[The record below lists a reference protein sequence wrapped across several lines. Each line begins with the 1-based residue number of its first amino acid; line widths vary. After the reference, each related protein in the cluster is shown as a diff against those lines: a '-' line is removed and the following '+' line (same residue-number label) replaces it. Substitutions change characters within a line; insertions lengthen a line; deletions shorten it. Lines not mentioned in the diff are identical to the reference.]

1 MNLSSETLW
10 LIIGFTGQV
19 FFSARFL
26 IQWLHS
32 ERHKRSLI
40 PLAFWYFS
48 VLGSLTLLTYAIY
61 RQDPVFIWGVQKR
74 PICLIFLS
82 REMDRLKEPFFS
94 VRCGKTGRLV
104 AQVST

>member
-1 MNLSSETLW
+1 MNLPNETMW
-10 LIIGFTGQV
+10 LIIGFSGQA

-26 IQWLHS
+26 LQWLHS

-61 RQDPVFIWGVQKR
+61 RQDPVFIVGQSAGL
-74 PICLIFLS
+74 LIYTRNLQLLAQE
-82 REMDRLKEPFFS
+82 RRQNEAVRLE
-94 VRCGKTGRLV
+94 
-104 AQVST
+104 QNQI

>member
-1 MNLSSETLW
+1 MSLSSETLW

-48 VLGSLTLLTYAIY
+48 MLGSLTLLTYAIY
-61 RQDPVFIWGVQKR
+61 RQDPVFIVGQSAGL
-74 PICLIFLS
+74 LIYTRNLQ
-82 REMDRLKEPFFS
+82 L
-94 VRCGKTGRLV
+94 L
-104 AQVST
+104 AQERRRNKAVHLGQDQV

>member
-61 RQDPVFIWGVQKR
+61 RKDPVFIVGQSAGL
-74 PICLIFLS
+74 LIYTRNLQ
-82 REMDRLKEPFFS
+82 L
-94 VRCGKTGRLV
+94 L
-104 AQVST
+104 AQERRQNKAVHLEQDQI

>member
-61 RQDPVFIWGVQKR
+61 RQDPVFIVGQSAGL
-74 PICLIFLS
+74 LIYTRNLQLLA
-82 REMDRLKEPFFS
+82 RERRLNKVVHLE
-94 VRCGKTGRLV
+94 
-104 AQVST
+104 QDQI

>member
-1 MNLSSETLW
+1 MSLSNETLW
-10 LIIGFTGQV
+10 LMIGFTGQV

-40 PLAFWYFS
+40 PSAFWYFS

-61 RQDPVFIWGVQKR
+61 RQDPVFIVGQSAGL
-74 PICLIFLS
+74 LIYTRNLQ
-82 REMDRLKEPFFS
+82 L
-94 VRCGKTGRLV
+94 L
-104 AQVST
+104 AQERRRNKAGHLEQNQI

>member
-1 MNLSSETLW
+1 MNLSSEILW

-61 RQDPVFIWGVQKR
+61 RQDPVFIVGQSAGL
-74 PICLIFLS
+74 LIYTRNLQLLA
-82 REMDRLKEPFFS
+82 RERRLNKVVHLE
-94 VRCGKTGRLV
+94 
-104 AQVST
+104 QDQI